1 MNRRLI
7 FLIPAG
13 VALLAG
19 LNAGLLLLGIP
30 APVTTERM
38 AQVHGMVM
46 VLGFIGTV
54 VALERAV
61 ALRHPA
67 GFTAPALLGAGGL
80 LAISSAPL
88 RLGQIILAAGAAA
101 LIGVYVPLWRRQR
114 DDSVLIQAFGAVL
127 ATGGALLWLGG
138 MPVARLL
145 PWLAGFIVLTIAGE
159 RLELAR
165 VIMLASATVGQF
177 LALTAMIIIGTVFT
191 LLWPVVG
198 YPVLGLSLLA
208 LVGWLLVHDVA
219 RRTIRATGLTR
230 FMAGCLLA
238 GYVWLA
244 VTGAIW
250 VLAGTVTEGPA
261 YDAAIHALFLGFTM
275 SMVMAHAPVILPAVL
290 HCRLPYHPVMI
301 APPVLLHASL
311 LLRLAVGD
319 ARGLDLARQI
329 GGGLNVVALLGFV
342 AITAGSAIRAGRPR
356 AFVTAASASAASPT
370 SFAATTPAP
379 AAAPTSAA
387 SAAPTSAD
395 PAAASTSAAPTS
407 AAPAAPAALA
417 APTNTVT
424 S

>member
-1 MNRRLI
+1 MNRRLV

-19 LNAGLLLLGIP
+19 LDAGLLLLGVP
-30 APVTTERM
+30 APVSTERM
-38 AQVHGMVM
+38 PDVHGMVM
-46 VLGFIGTV
+46 VLGFVGTV

-61 ALRHPA
+61 ALRRRA
-67 GFTAPALLGAGGL
+67 GFAAPALLGVGGL
-80 LAISSAPL
+80 LVISPAPL
-88 RLGQIILAAGAAA
+88 RLGQVALVAGTAA
-101 LIGVYVPLWRRQR
+101 LIGIYLPLWRRQR
-114 DDSVLIQAFGAVL
+114 DDSVLVQAFGAVL

-145 PWLAGFIVLTIAGE
+145 PWLAAFIVLTIAGE

-177 LALTAMIIIGTVFT
+177 LALTATMILGTVLT

-198 YPVLGLSLLA
+198 YPVFGLSLLA
-208 LVGWLLVHDVA
+208 LVGWLMVHDVA
-219 RRTIRATGLTR
+219 RRTIRASGLTR

-244 VTGAIW
+244 VAGTIW
-250 VLAGTVTEGPA
+250 VLAGEVTDGPA

-290 HCRLPYHPVMI
+290 HCRLPYHSVMI

-319 ARGLDLARQI
+319 AHGLDIARQV
-329 GGGLNVVALLGFV
+329 GGALNVVALLGFV

-356 AFVTAASASAASPT
+356 GPATLKPAD
-370 SFAATTPAP
+370 AATPRPDAPAP
-379 AAAPTSAA
+379 LTK
-387 SAAPTSAD
+387 
-395 PAAASTSAAPTS
+395 
-407 AAPAAPAALA
+407 
-417 APTNTVT
+417 TVT
-424 S
+424 P

>member
-1 MNRRLI
+1 MNRRTV

-19 LNAGLLLLGIP
+19 LNAGLLLLGLP
-30 APVTTERM
+30 APVTTDRM
-38 AQVHGMVM
+38 PDTHGMVM
-46 VLGFIGTV
+46 VLGFVGTV

-61 ALRHPA
+61 ALRRRA

-80 LAISSAPL
+80 LLISSAPL
-88 RLGQIILAAGAAA
+88 RLGQVALTAGAAA
-101 LIGVYVPLWRRQR
+101 LIGIYIPLWRRQR
-114 DDSVLIQAFGAVL
+114 DDSILVQAFGAVL

-145 PWLAGFIVLTIAGE
+145 PWLAGFVVLTIAGE

-165 VIMLASATVGQF
+165 VILLATATVGQLLG
-177 LALTAMIIIGTVFT
+177 LAAMMTFGTVLT

-208 LVGWLLVHDVA
+208 LVGWLMVHDVA
-219 RRTIRATGLTR
+219 RRTIRATGVTR

-244 VTGAIW
+244 VAGAIW
-250 VLAGTVTEGPA
+250 VLAGGVTDGPA
-261 YDAAIHALFLGFTM
+261 YDAVIHAVFLGFTM
-275 SMVMAHAPVILPAVL
+275 SMIMAHAPVILPAIL
-290 HCRLPYHPVMI
+290 RCRLPYHPVMI

-311 LLRLAVGD
+311 LLRLVGD

-329 GGGLNVVALLGFV
+329 GGALNVVALLGFAV
-342 AITAGSAIRAGRPR
+342 ITAASAIRAGRPSR
-356 AFVTAASASAASPT
+356 V
-370 SFAATTPAP
+370 ATTAT
-379 AAAPTSAA
+379 AAA
-387 SAAPTSAD
+387 SAAAC
-395 PAAASTSAAPTS
+395 AV
-407 AAPAAPAALA
+407 APAP
-417 APTNTVT
+417 PTKTVA

>member
-1 MNRRLI
+1 MNRRTV

-19 LNAGLLLLGIP
+19 LNAGLLLLGLP
-30 APVTTERM
+30 APVTTDRM
-38 AQVHGMVM
+38 PDTHGMVM
-46 VLGFIGTV
+46 VLGFVGTV

-61 ALRHPA
+61 ALRRRV

-80 LAISSAPL
+80 LLISSAPL
-88 RLGQIILAAGAAA
+88 RLGQVALTAGAAA
-101 LIGVYVPLWRRQR
+101 LIGIYIPLWRRQR
-114 DDSVLIQAFGAVL
+114 DDSILVQAFGAVL

-145 PWLAGFIVLTIAGE
+145 PWLAGFVVLTIAGE

-165 VIMLASATVGQF
+165 VILLATATVGQLLG
-177 LALTAMIIIGTVFT
+177 LAAMMTFGTVLT

-208 LVGWLLVHDVA
+208 LVGWLMVHDVA
-219 RRTIRATGLTR
+219 RRTIRATGVTR

-244 VTGAIW
+244 VAGAIW
-250 VLAGTVTEGPA
+250 VLAGGVTDGPA
-261 YDAAIHALFLGFTM
+261 YDAVIHAVFLGFTM
-275 SMVMAHAPVILPAVL
+275 SMIMAHAPVILPAIL
-290 HCRLPYHPVMI
+290 RCRLPYHPVMI

-329 GGGLNVVALLGFV
+329 GGALNVIALLGFA
-342 AITAGSAIRAGRPR
+342 AITAASAIRAGRPNR
-356 AFVTAASASAASPT
+356 VATAAASAV
-370 SFAATTPAP
+370 AP
-379 AAAPTSAA
+379 ASAAA
-387 SAAPTSAD
+387 SAVARASGPPAPPTKTV
-395 PAAASTSAAPTS
+395 AS
-407 AAPAAPAALA
+407 
-417 APTNTVT
+417 
-424 S
+424 